1 MVLPLL
7 ALSSHIRAR
16 SYRLCCTGLHGVHFT
31 PHARAH
37 MHVHT
42 WHAHMACTHGM
53 HTCTN
58 GMHTCT
64 HGMHTCTCACAGLS
78 RGRSPPCA
86 CACVHVHV
94 HVHVQVSP
102 EGGAHHVHVHVCT
115 CMCMCMCRSLPREEP
130 TSTLGH
136 QHGTCAIGLH
146 GACTPHLSV
155 LAAHATELPSL
166 GGLWGGRGPTA
177 AQVAKALMRQ
187 QQPRI
192 E

>member
-1 MVLPLL
+1 MTVWALMSAWGTLALVLPLL

-42 WHAHMACTHGM
+42 WHAHMACTHAPM
-53 HTCTN
+53 A
-58 GMHTCT
+58 CT
-64 HGMHTCTCACAGLS
+64 HARMACTHA
-78 RGRSPPCA
+78 
-86 CACVHVHV
+86 